1 MASGCAVSVA
11 GGSKW
16 LLQFKNQDAREG
28 LAISRLPPLR
38 PSTGL
43 PPSLLLRLART
54 PDRCRLFTV
63 AAQDSNPRQQQQ
75 QELDVSVLRFTFGIP
90 GLDESYLPRYI
101 GIAFGFL
108 IILNH
113 VFSASPA
120 TPAQLRTEAL
130 GMCLA
135 AFSTALPYLGRFLEG
150 ANATDRASIPEENK
164 QIFFMSNDILDTQ
177 KGDLAWASYALLRNT
192 NSMSVIIAVNDV
204 ICVRGYWN
212 TPEDKDASKDHLLN
226 WFNSQIQK
234 TGFFDL
240 KDMLYFPQ
248 CSATESELGTLLPKG
263 TLSALIQ
270 PVIRT
275 SDPVVNFAM
284 KNEGFILLA
293 SSVKYA
299 YSEKDRAWIRAVANK
314 FLHKISKDL

>member
-16 LLQFKNQDAREG
+16 LLQFKSQDAREG

-38 PSTGL
+38 PSTSL

-63 AAQDSNPRQQQQ
+63 AAQDSNPRQQQL

-135 AFSTALPYLGRFLEG
+135 AFSTALPYLFRPKFYVENPCSKLYNLNGVDLQFTFSKRFDE
-150 ANATDRASIPEENK
+150 SV
-164 QIFFMSNDILDTQ
+164 SDT
-177 KGDLAWASYALLRNT
+177 
-192 NSMSVIIAVNDV
+192 
-204 ICVRGYWN
+204 
-212 TPEDKDASKDHLLN
+212 
-226 WFNSQIQK
+226 SQ
-234 TGFFDL
+234 
-240 KDMLYFPQ
+240 PQ
-248 CSATESELGTLLPKG
+248 AG
-263 TLSALIQ
+263 
-270 PVIRT
+270 V
-275 SDPVVNFAM
+275 
-284 KNEGFILLA
+284 
-293 SSVKYA
+293 
-299 YSEKDRAWIRAVANK
+299 
-314 FLHKISKDL
+314 